1 MPTEKRFDILAIGEP
16 MIEFNETSPA
26 QYRQG
31 FGGDTS
37 NFAVAA
43 ARQGARTAYYTRLGD
58 DRFGGMLQELW
69 HAEGIDATTVQT
81 DPDAH
86 TAVYFVTHGENG
98 HEFHY
103 LRAGSAASRMQAATL
118 PAQLIRDSRYLHV
131 SGISQAISANACD
144 AVSDAIKIAHESGTR
159 VTYDPNLRLR
169 LWPMQ
174 QARAVIEATIP
185 HTDVFLPSLDEALAL
200 ADTDSM
206 EAVFE
211 WCARCGAHKVVL
223 KCGADGAW
231 IWQRDTDTHARRAAK
246 HVPPFPVKPVDAT
259 GAGDCFDGTLVAR
272 LAAGDELEDAVRYAN
287 VAAALS
293 TTGYGAVAPIPDR
306 STVLARLANMQ
317 QESQ

>member
-1 MPTEKRFDILAIGEP
+1 MSVDKQFDILAIGEP
-16 MIEFNETSPA
+16 MIEFNETAPG

-43 ARQGARTAYYTRLGD
+43 ARQGARTAYYTRLGQ
-58 DRFGGMLQELW
+58 DRFGGMLLDLW
-69 HAEGIDATTVQT
+69 RAEGIDASAVQS
-81 DPDAH
+81 DPDTH

-103 LRAGSAASRMQAATL
+103 LRAGSAASHMQPSAL
-118 PAQLIRDSRYLHV
+118 PVALIRNSRYLHV

-144 AVSDAIKIAHESGTR
+144 TVSGAIAVARESGTR

-169 LWPMQ
+169 LWPMER
-174 QARAVIEATIP
+174 ARAVIEATIP

-200 ADTDSM
+200 AGTDSLQT
-206 EAVFE
+206 ALD
-211 WCARCGAHKVVL
+211 WCARCGARQVVL

-231 IWQRDTDTHARRAAK
+231 VWQRDSRAAK
-246 HVPPFPVKPVDAT
+246 HVPPFRVQPVDAT

-272 LAAGDELEDAVRYAN
+272 LVAGDELEDAVRYAN

-293 TTGYGAVAPIPDR
+293 TTGYGAVAPIPDHA
-306 STVLARLANMQ
+306 TVLVHLARTLLDA
-317 QESQ
+317 